1 MRFLLRERHATPG
14 ATLAGVT
21 PAADVRGRTP
31 MRHRLSPWLA
41 TPSGMHVRR
50 MLILRWKHVEPGI
63 VGCLALLAMTSPSD
77 AKSFLQ
83 ALFGPP
89 KIQTRSTEYQLPAF
103 LRAIFTPHQV
113 QRQLSRRGRLRPT
126 LAVRRAPNPRPARSA
141 TARFSTPASLGPHPA
156 RVTAERLLKPA
167 SLGPDLI
174 SPDEGIAAPFMRDFT
189 LKNWT
194 S

>member
-1 MRFLLRERHATPG
+1 MTS
-14 ATLAGVT
+14 VS
-21 PAADVRGRTP
+21 DVRGRTP
-31 MRHRLSPWLA
+31 LRHRLSPRLA

-63 VGCLALLAMTSPSD
+63 VGCLAVLAMASPSN

-113 QRQLSRRGRLRPT
+113 QREISRRRRVRPT
-126 LAVRRAPNPRPARSA
+126 LVARRAPNPRPARSA

-167 SLGPDLI
+167 SLGSDLI
-174 SPDEGIAAPFMRDFT
+174 SPDQGIAAPFMRDVT
-189 LKNWT
+189 LKKGDIVGV
-194 S
+194 SR